1 MLAVILHASHP
12 FTALFSLIIISHLS
26 LSSLTPALPSHQHCH
41 LLSLIPNH
49 TMCPGII
56 PSPSMLPLKIMLL
69 TCSPY
74 SIHFCLCKYPA
85 PAMLP
90 SLSHIPFPPT
100 RLSPLVSLLSHPN
113 THTHTHGFIFLY
125 LSPGTTV
132 SLILF
137 VVTLL
142 ERVFY
147 TNSFQSQFPF
157 SPNQVLVP
165 HQNCQ

>member
-12 FTALFSLIIISHLS
+12 FTALFSLIIISHFS

-41 LLSLIPNH
+41 LLSWIPNH

-56 PSPSMLPLKIMLL
+56 PSPSMLPLKVMLL

-100 RLSPLVSLLSHPN
+100 RLAPIVSLLSHPN
-113 THTHTHGFIFLY
+113 THTHTHTHTRLYISLFISRY
-125 LSPGTTV
+125 HC
-132 SLILF
+132 
-137 VVTLL
+137 
-142 ERVFY
+142 
-147 TNSFQSQFPF
+147 F
-157 SPNQVLVP
+157 SDPLCRNP
-165 HQNCQ
+165 P